1 MKAAETEKELSGQPD
16 PILRFSSRKL
26 RTNVVAG
33 LLTLPALAPSQING
47 DSVACV
53 AKVFFAIGEQDYS
66 SGYCPGFSPGSLA
79 NRFRAKQFYHNG
91 GKDRNRWWS
100 YKKGAQPFIE
110 LFLRKRKAFDQRN
123 IYQKR

>member
-53 AKVFFAIGEQDYS
+53 AKVFFAIGFPHS
-66 SGYCPGFSPGSLA
+66 VFLL
-79 NRFRAKQFYHNG
+79 FY
-91 GKDRNRWWS
+91 DQRS
-100 YKKGAQPFIE
+100 
-110 LFLRKRKAFDQRN
+110 RKRDQTG
-123 IYQKR
+123 IFVLLFAICAIKRDIIRLISLLLI